1 MQPCSDVAAGSSFG
15 GHSLRR
21 SDPFIRSRESVFPSV
36 HPILQ
41 RLTIAL
47 AALGLVAC
55 ATRPVN
61 DPITAASPGEGYRL
75 HSKAQPRDKDPSTVL
90 ILAFSGGGTRA
101 AAFSY
106 GVLEELRRTGIR
118 GGNGQP
124 KRLLDEVDFIT
135 GVSGGSFT
143 ALAYAL
149 HGDKLF
155 DDYDQRFL
163 KRDVQGVLL
172 GRALSPFNWPTLASG
187 DYGRS
192 ELAADYYDEI
202 LFEGATFGDLLTRR
216 TPPAI
221 VTATDITTGSRLT
234 FSQDD
239 FDLICSDLKNVKLS
253 RAAAASSAVPLVLSP
268 VTFRNFGGQCG
279 YREPEWVRAVLTP
292 NPKNRPAGR
301 ALQRYREMSSF
312 QDSANRPYLHLVDG
326 GISDNLGLRGIL
338 ENLEQLEASKEY
350 RKEQGVRFL
359 KRIAVIMV
367 NSLSSPD
374 TGWDRSSTPPG
385 GISMMIKA
393 AGVPID
399 RYSYE
404 QIELLKD
411 IVARWNLLREAYIN
425 KKRMANPQFDPDS
438 VPQVEFYPIDVT
450 FENIPDRDER
460 AQFMNLPTSFV
471 LPADDVDRLR
481 SMAGQL
487 LRQSGTY
494 RKLVEDLGGT
504 VAE

>member
-1 MQPCSDVAAGSSFG
+1 M
-15 GHSLRR
+15 SLNLR
-21 SDPFIRSRESVFPSV
+21 
-36 HPILQ
+36 H
-41 RLTIAL
+41 LT
-47 AALGLVAC
+47 LGLVALSLVAC
-55 ATRPVN
+55 ASRPVN
-61 DPITAASPGEGYRL
+61 DRIGAALPGEGYRL
-75 HSKAQPRDKDPSTVL
+75 HSKTLQIDKDPSTIL

-118 GGNGQP
+118 GDGGQP
-124 KRLLDEVDFIT
+124 RRLLDEVNFIT

-172 GRALSPFNWPTLASG
+172 GRALSPFNWPKIASG

-202 LFEGATFGDLLTRR
+202 LFEGATFGDLQKRR
-216 TPPAI
+216 TPAAI
-221 VTATDITTGSRLT
+221 VTATDITTGSRFT

-239 FDLICSDLKNVKLS
+239 FDLICSDLKDVKLS
-253 RAAAASSAVPLVLSP
+253 RAAAASSAVPMVLSP

-279 YREPEWVRAVLTP
+279 YREPEWVRSVLTP

-338 ENLEQLEASKEY
+338 ENLEEIEASKEY
-350 RKEQGVRFL
+350 RKEQGARFM

-425 KKRMANPQFDPDS
+425 KKRLANPAFSPDS
-438 VPQVEFYPIDVT
+438 VPQVEFYPIDIT
-450 FENIPDRDER
+450 FENIADPAER
-460 AQFMNLPTSFV
+460 ERFMNLPTSFV
-471 LPADDVDRLR
+471 LPADDVDSLR
-481 SMAGQL
+481 SMAGRL
-487 LRQSGTY
+487 LRQSEPY
-494 RKLVEDLGGT
+494 RKLVQDLGGSLP
-504 VAE
+504 E